1 MPFGMLC
8 GEIEAILTALFVAMA
23 GRTDLNGRTV
33 LLVDDIMTTGA
44 TISDG
49 LRALRET
56 FPEVKVQIYTLGW
69 AGER

>member
-1 MPFGMLC
+1 M
-8 GEIEAILTALFVAMA
+8 AMA

-49 LRALRET
+49 IRALRET